1 MEKLKRPVKPRLCT
15 IGSRGAMDSVPDF
28 GSGGCGF
35 DPRRGYVIHR
45 SLMVRI
51 AGFHPA
57 DPGSIPGDED
67 RLGMTLKAPKIA
79 YSKKI
84 KKIKIDTRFSPVRR
98 RFCAICTTQGPVSSA
113 W

>member
-1 MEKLKRPVKPRLCT
+1 MWKKLKRPVKPRLCT
-15 IGSRGAMDSVPDF
+15 ISSRGAMDSVPDF

-57 DPGSIPGDED
+57 DPGSIPGDEVC
-67 RLGMTLKAPKIA
+67 LGMTLKANPQEYYRQKV
-79 YSKKI
+79 
-84 KKIKIDTRFSPVRR
+84 VR
-98 RFCAICTTQGPVSSA
+98 CTEL
-113 W
+113 